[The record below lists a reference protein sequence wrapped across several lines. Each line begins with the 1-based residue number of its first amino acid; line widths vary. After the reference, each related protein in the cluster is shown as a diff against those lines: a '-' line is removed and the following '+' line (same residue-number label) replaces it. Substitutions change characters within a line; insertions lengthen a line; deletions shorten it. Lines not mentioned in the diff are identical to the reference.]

1 MRAILIAPLAAA
13 ILGGCASTLSGM
25 SGESQ
30 FSCKAP
36 DGITCSSLSG
46 VHANA
51 VAGNLP
57 GLRKSDRATAA
68 NAGQAD
74 HGAIQGA
81 VPESGTPVRAQ
92 SRTLRVWIAPWEDR
106 EGDLHDQSYMYV
118 VADHGR
124 WQIEHN
130 RMRIIDR
137 YRPTF
142 ASPSNGKIAPKQAAQ
157 PTQPTQP
164 SAYRGV
170 TLPGNQSYQPATP
183 IQGYGDAED
192 SE

>member
-30 FSCKAP
+30 FACKAP
-36 DGITCSSLSG
+36 DGVTCSSLSG

-57 GLRKSDRATAA
+57 GLRKSDHSTVADTA
-68 NAGQAD
+68 QAST
-74 HGAIQGA
+74 GAIHGS
-81 VPESGTPVRAQ
+81 VPESGSPVRAQ

-106 EGDLHDQSYMYV
+106 EGDLHDQSYIYV

-130 RMRIIDR
+130 RMRIVDR

-142 ASPSNGKIAPKQAAQ
+142 ASPSNGKVAPKQEA
-157 PTQPTQP
+157 QPTQP

-192 SE
+192 ASQ